1 VPGSLASPLP
11 VLVAV
16 VVTGR
21 PSSCRSSCSFSQ
33 YVSTIEWLK
42 TRLTAAGECRDLVW
56 KGAAALMYV
65 KNELPLLQL
74 RAKALVARREL

>member
-1 VPGSLASPLP
+1 MSVDTCQFLCRTRFSPSLPRILRYS
-11 VLVAV
+11 
-16 VVTGR
+16 R
-21 PSSCRSSCSFSQ
+21 SFSQ